1 MSGESEG
8 WWSDEIERFIDARKV
23 ACRKLQG
30 ARKWRR
36 RRCTE
41 ATLGQLNKIEK
52 GGKGK
57 VRKEK
62 KKLGENSE
70 ED

>member
-8 WWSDEIERFIDARKV
+8 WWSDEIERIIDARKV

-36 RRCTE
+36 RRYTE

-52 GGKGK
+52 GDKGK
-57 VRKEK
+57 IRKEK

-70 ED
+70 KD